1 MKEQIPSTMSDGI
14 TGKATYKCEKCGA
27 KHFLHDE
34 DFCFEPESGSN
45 RDMGEEVQYGY
56 ELDEPCRNCGNE
68 IRLKFEVWECPVG
81 IINMTNE
88 NSSGAEILKSEFDTY
103 HEPPQDEHE
112 EAVRIVKSLVLFRFD
127 AFAEAFVD
135 FWVKSY
141 KKSPQPTSI
150 ISALGVLVASISLA
164 VTIYTSEQARSQKL
178 EKTQSYTEQFELLRT
193 TEENLN
199 DLAEFISSKIGE
211 IEATK
216 SLIQDLEAKK
226 SELEPIV
233 NANQQVVDAIFLQQ
247 RRDIERTIWVERG
260 ISFGLGILASL
271 IATIIWHFVSR
282 FKREK
287 SNNQRQSDA

>member
-1 MKEQIPSTMSDGI
+1 MSDGI
-14 TGKATYKCEKCGA
+14 IGKATYKCENCGA

-34 DFCFEPESGSN
+34 DFVFEVESGSE
-45 RDMGEEVQYGY
+45 RGMGDEVQYSY
-56 ELDEPCRNCGNE
+56 ELDEQCHNCGSE
-68 IRLKFEVWECPVG
+68 IHLKFEVWEYPFG

-88 NSSGAEILKSEFDTY
+88 ESSGAEILESNFDIY

-112 EAVRIVKSLVLFRFD
+112 EAVKLVKSLVLFRFD

-150 ISALGVLVASISLA
+150 ISALGVLVVSISLVA
-164 VTIYTSEQARSQKL
+164 TIYSSEQARSQKL
-178 EKTQSYTEQFELLRT
+178 EKAQSYTEQFELLKN
-193 TEENLN
+193 TEKNLN
-199 DLAEFISSKIGE
+199 DLAEFISSKKGE

-216 SLIQDLEAKK
+216 SLIQNLETKK

-233 NANQQVVDAIFLQQ
+233 NANQEVVDAIFLQQ

-260 ISFGLGILASL
+260 ISFCLGILASL
-271 IATIIWHFVSR
+271 IATIIWHFVGR
-282 FKREK
+282 FKKEK
-287 SNNQRQSDA
+287 SNKSMQPTAKASAG

>member
-1 MKEQIPSTMSDGI
+1 MSDGI

-34 DFCFEPESGSN
+34 DFCFEAESGSD
-45 RDMGEEVQYGY
+45 RGMGEEVQYGY
-56 ELDEPCRNCGNE
+56 ELDEPCHNCGNE
-68 IRLKFEVWECPVG
+68 IRLKFEVWEYPVG

-88 NSSGAEILKSEFDTY
+88 DSSGAEILESDFDIY
-103 HEPPQDEHE
+103 HEPPQE
-112 EAVRIVKSLVLFRFD
+112 EYEDAVRLVKSLVLFRFD

-150 ISALGVLVASISLA
+150 ISALGVLVASISLV

-178 EKTQSYTEQFELLRT
+178 EKTQSYTKQFELLRT
-193 TEENLN
+193 TEKNLN
-199 DLAEFISSKIGE
+199 DLAEFISSKKGE

-216 SLIQDLEAKK
+216 SLIQDLETKK

-271 IATIIWHFVSR
+271 IATIIWHFVGR

-287 SNNQRQSDA
+287 SNKKRQSDA